1 MRRDNKL
8 NPAQAKHLA
17 RSKYAERQIE
27 KWWKWSFNQRGK
39 IKYKDISKIAFNQLI
54 SMSLNST
61 L

>member
-39 IKYKDISKIAFNQLI
+39 IKYKELI
-54 SMSLNST
+54 EQQDKYNIKVYGQE
-61 L
+61 

>member
-27 KWWKWSFNQRGK
+27 KWWKWSWNTRGK
-39 IKYKDISKIAFNQLI
+39 IKYKELI
-54 SMSLNST
+54 KQQNKHNIKCT
-61 L
+61 